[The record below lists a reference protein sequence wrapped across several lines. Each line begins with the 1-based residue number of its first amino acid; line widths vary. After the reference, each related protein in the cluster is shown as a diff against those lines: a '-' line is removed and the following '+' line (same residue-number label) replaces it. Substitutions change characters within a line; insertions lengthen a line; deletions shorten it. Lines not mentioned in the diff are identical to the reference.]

1 MTPINRR
8 LIKMVKII
16 KSIIVRK
23 PEDLPKLKYNIGIIF
38 GGNIRKVEKKNGVK
52 NDKNP
57 R

>member
-1 MTPINRR
+1 
-8 LIKMVKII
+8 MVKVI

-23 PEDLPKLKYNIGIIF
+23 PEDLPKLKHNIGIIF
-38 GGNIRKVEKKNGVK
+38 GKNIRKVEKKNGGK

>member
-1 MTPINRR
+1 
-8 LIKMVKII
+8 MVKVV

-38 GGNIRKVEKKNGVK
+38 GRNNRKVEKKNWVK